1 MSGTQAGATQIMR
14 FVVETLQA
22 DGNVRTRSWFTDVD
36 AALAYAAAL
45 DALGCFVECSF
56 GDCS

>member
-1 MSGTQAGATQIMR
+1 MR